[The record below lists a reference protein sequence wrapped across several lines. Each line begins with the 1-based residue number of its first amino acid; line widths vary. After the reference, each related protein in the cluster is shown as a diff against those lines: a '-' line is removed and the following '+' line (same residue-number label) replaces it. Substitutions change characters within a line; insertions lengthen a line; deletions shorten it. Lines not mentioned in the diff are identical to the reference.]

1 MTVTPTDVL
10 RPLRAGE
17 ILDRAIRLYRRQ
29 VLQYVGI
36 VALIQVPLIT
46 IQLLA
51 ALLMF
56 GNMFSQFDNLLTN
69 PAAAPDTPFEIFGPG
84 YLAGA
89 SLNGLVSILTF
100 ILLQGVA
107 AAALTRAV
115 AHHYLGQDEPRS
127 ILDAYRNIKDV
138 WFSMVGAVLLVA
150 AISIGLL
157 IWWLVPCVGWFT
169 AGGMLLFLWLVILP
183 LLAPV
188 ITLEKESPTHAWRRA
203 WNLARRRFWWVLGF
217 AALLYVFNLLVVAG
231 PAALISAAGQI
242 LVTDPFDF
250 SQRTFT
256 IQSIVQAIA
265 TLVTS
270 LLYLPLQVACMT
282 VLYFDLRVRTEGLD
296 LALASGEPEDGHWL
310 PQPAGAAH
318 SSALI
323 TGRDWRNFV
332 LVTFG
337 GIGAFLVFYAIL
349 FAIVFAFATALS
361 SGM

>member
-29 VLQYVGI
+29 FLQYVGI

-84 YLAGA
+84 YLAG
-89 SLNGLVSILTF
+89 
-100 ILLQGVA
+100 
-107 AAALTRAV
+107 
-115 AHHYLGQDEPRS
+115 